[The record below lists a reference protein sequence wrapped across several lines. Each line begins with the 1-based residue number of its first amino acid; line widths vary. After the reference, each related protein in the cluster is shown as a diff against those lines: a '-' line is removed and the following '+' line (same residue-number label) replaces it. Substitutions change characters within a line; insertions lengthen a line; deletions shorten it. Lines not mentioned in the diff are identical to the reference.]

1 MPKQTKICRV
11 CGKKYEA
18 CRSIKTGDSVF
29 NWREVACSPEC
40 GKIYLQQVIASR
52 SARNESEEK
61 ARVSRKKKTAEHVNE
76 DAAQVLFPTPEA
88 TGDITEE

>member
-40 GKIYLQQVIASR
+40 GKVYLQQVIASR
-52 SARNESEEK
+52 SAQNESEEK
-61 ARVSRKKKTAEHVNE
+61 THILRKKKTVERVNE
-76 DAAQVLFPTPEA
+76 DAAQVLSPVSDA